1 MDPLDPIYP
10 TPGEISKS
18 SKQSMGCGGKVE
30 RSSTCG
36 KFRHR
41 TDNLLASGLE
51 IGGCRYKNHEKSRKH
66 KEKLALLKQ
75 LMEEEEEE
83 EGGGG
88 EAEADGVD
96 VELSADASEGS
107 AGEEGVED
115 GVSDDELLLT
125 RDTGGKEGCGSHEGC
140 GHSSECEGEPRS
152 NGPCSNGQEAEDV
165 EEGLNRLRVSAGDPS
180 PDLSDQEDEVL
191 LLPRQ

>member
-1 MDPLDPIYP
+1 M
-10 TPGEISKS
+10 
-18 SKQSMGCGGKVE
+18 
-30 RSSTCG
+30 
-36 KFRHR
+36 
-41 TDNLLASGLE
+41 LASGLE

-75 LMEEEEEE
+75 LMEEEE
-83 EGGGG
+83 GGGG
-88 EAEADGVD
+88 EAEADGED

-107 AGEEGVED
+107 AGKEGVED

-152 NGPCSNGQEAEDV
+152 NGPCSNGQEVDV
-165 EEGLNRLRVSAGDPS
+165 EEGLNRLRVDGSAGDPS